1 MSRGFVRSLRRQCV
15 LAVAFA
21 GSIVLLGLA
30 GSASR
35 ADDWPQWRG
44 LNRDG
49 KSTDFKAPKEWPK
62 ELTQKWKVTVGDGV
76 ATPALVG
83 DKLYVF
89 SREKNS
95 EVTRCLNANTGK
107 EIWNEKYDAPFRA
120 SADQGFPGPRCTPA
134 VADGKVVTFGVNGM
148 LVCRD
153 ESTGKLLWQT
163 ETKGMPKFHTSS
175 SPIIVGRL
183 VVVQIGSEGS
193 GSVTAFDIGTGK
205 EQWTWNEDGTSYA
218 SPIVVTLRDKD
229 TPASPFSWC
238 PGVLNNLIGS
248 FYEKKLIVAA
258 TSRNIVALHTDTG
271 KLAWKTAFTVTGR
284 GYNASTPL
292 VDGQTVIFSGSNRGT
307 RGVKLEKDG
316 DKITGKEVWNNKD
329 NSVMYNSPVFQNGHV
344 YGLTSGDS
352 LFCVNTETGKTAWTE
367 SLAGGR
373 GYGNIVDAGSV
384 LFALPPTGTM
394 TVFEANPKEFKK
406 LASYKVGASKTYAYP
421 IVTGNRIYVKDAD
434 SVILWTV
441 E

>member
-1 MSRGFVRSLRRQCV
+1 MRAFLRSLRRQCV

-21 GSIVLLGLA
+21 GSIVLIGLA

-107 EIWNEKYDAPFRA
+107 EIWSEKYDAPFRP

-134 VADGKVVTFGVNGM
+134 VADGKVVTFGVNGL

-153 ESTGKLLWQT
+153 APTGKVLWQV

-175 SPIIVGRL
+175 SPIIVDQL
-183 VVVQIGSEGS
+183 VIVQIGSEGS
-193 GSVTAFDIGTGK
+193 GSVTAYDFQTGREK
-205 EQWTWNEDGTSYA
+205 WKWNDEGTSYS
-218 SPIVVTLRDKD
+218 SPILAILDD
-229 TPASPFSWC
+229 AEPPAPQLDWC
-238 PGVLNNLIGS
+238 TGS
-248 FYEKKLIVAA
+248 LKAAIRLLYQKKVIIAE
-258 TSRNIVALHTDTG
+258 TSSSVIALDANTG

-284 GYNASTPL
+284 GYNASTPM
-292 VDGQTVIFSGSNRGT
+292 VEEQTVIFSGSNRGT
-307 RGVKLEKDG
+307 RAIKLTKKG
-316 DKITGKEVWNNKD
+316 DEVTGKEVWTNKD
-329 NSVMYNSPVFQNGHV
+329 NSVMYNSPVFQKGHV